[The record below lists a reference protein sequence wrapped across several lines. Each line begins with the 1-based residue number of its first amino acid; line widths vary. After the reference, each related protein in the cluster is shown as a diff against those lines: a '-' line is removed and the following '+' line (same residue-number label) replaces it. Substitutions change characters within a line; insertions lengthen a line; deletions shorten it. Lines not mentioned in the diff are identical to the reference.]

1 MGDRGG
7 PGPIELLP
15 IEPRPAPTTPPTP
28 LVAPPPTP
36 ASRPAPPP
44 PLATRDA
51 SAAPRAPGQPP
62 APRVLRA
69 APDAD
74 ASPSPEPPHARP
86 ATPARPATSSSA
98 RAPSMPLVVPPGVE
112 PWVAAWQRVLRDL
125 DDEPAHAELV
135 ALCARHGR
143 LSYALDAYR
152 RLESMRPGDARV
164 RARLAQVART
174 IAAVGELP
182 KRASTR
188 EGRALRTVGWWVVAM
203 LVALV
208 CSAVVVGVRRA
219 LDDEARPTPP
229 PAASALPSPGP

>member
-28 LVAPPPTP
+28 LVAPTPATRSGPPPT
-36 ASRPAPPP
+36 
-44 PLATRDA
+44 LATRDA
-51 SAAPRAPGQPP
+51 SAPPRQPP

-86 ATPARPATSSSA
+86 ATPSSP
-98 RAPSMPLVVPPGVE
+98 RAPSAPLVVPPGVE

-203 LVALV
+203 LVALM
-208 CSAVVVGVRRA
+208 CSAIVVGVRRA

-229 PAASALPSPGP
+229 PAASALPSP